1 MTRIEL
7 SCARPIHHGLEFS
20 ALYQRLETVREQ
32 APGAEIHLRLRSAL
46 MEEAAFR
53 ELPADRIVH
62 GDGGRGKELEIL
74 GGGDWGFQRLR
85 PESAAARAAGERFQQ
100 LLTDA
105 SPCWSA
111 PQPALESWPRRVL
124 VHQSRSHLGDALWLI
139 PLLRELHTRGSTVT
153 VVAASGAIAKVF
165 QGNTAAE
172 LIPVEDPARLQGRR
186 FDAALFA
193 FARRDRSRWLAEWA
207 DENSVPVRVNLE
219 YFETAEDR
227 PAPEPWFTHE
237 ARCFWGSL
245 PSPRMLLHALDPWL
259 GTEAVRRLER
269 RVDFRVLPEWREEA
283 ERKLG
288 ELGIGNQPFAVLTPG
303 GESSERWPPRLFAA
317 LAEELGLHVLV
328 EGGPDDE
335 AVLRE
340 VEAQLPARPSR
351 TLAVRRDS
359 FGVMAALFERCR
371 LLVSNDSAPIH
382 LAEASGTPTVYFA
395 QREKLIHSHP
405 DNPRCRALWDG
416 TENRVSR
423 ISLERAV
430 TACREA
436 LARA

>member
-20 ALYQRLETVREQ
+20 ALYSRLEAVREQ
-32 APGAEIHLRLRSAL
+32 APGAEIELRLRSAL
-46 MEEAAFR
+46 ADQAAFR
-53 ELPADRIVH
+53 ELPADRIVFA
-62 GDGGRGKELEIL
+62 DGEKREELEIL
-74 GGGDWGFQRLR
+74 GGGEWGFRLLR

-100 LLTDA
+100 LLTAA
-105 SPCWSA
+105 SPRWSA
-111 PQPALESWPRRVL
+111 PQPSLEDWPRNVL
-124 VHQSRSHLGDALWLI
+124 VHQCRSHLGDALWLT
-139 PLLRELHTRGSTVT
+139 PLLRELHRRGSTVT
-153 VVAASGAIAKVF
+153 VVAAPGAIAKVL

-172 LIPVEDPARLQGRR
+172 LIPGEDPAPLQGRR

-193 FARRDRSRWLAEWA
+193 FARRDRSRRLAEWA
-207 DENSVPVRVNLE
+207 AESSVPVRVNLE
-219 YFETAEDR
+219 YFETAGDR
-227 PAPEPWFTHE
+227 PVPEPWFTHE

-259 GTEAVRRLER
+259 GTEAVSGLER
-269 RVDFRVLPEWREEA
+269 RVEFRVLPEWREEA

-317 LAEELGLHVLV
+317 LAEELGLHVLI

-359 FGVMAALFERCR
+359 FGVMAALCERCR

-382 LAEASGTPTVYFA
+382 LAEAIGTPTVYFA
-395 QREKLIHSHP
+395 HREKLIHSHP
-405 DNPRCRALWDG
+405 DNSRCRAIWDEL
-416 TENRVSR
+416 ENRVSR
-423 ISLERAV
+423 IPLAPALR
-430 TACREA
+430 ACRET
-436 LARA
+436 LARD